1 MHKTWIHG
9 RLTRDPELKDIT
21 TKNGD
26 SKVCNFTVASNRQH
40 GEEADFFDCAIFG
53 KRAEVIQK
61 FFKKGSEIV
70 VSGEMQRQKYQNKG
84 GENRY
89 RWQCLISDFD
99 FCGSK
104 KDRADEPKVDD
115 VPEGFEAVD
124 DEDIPF

>member
-1 MHKTWIHG
+1 MHKLFVHG
-9 RLTRDPELKDIT
+9 RLTRDPELKDIN
-21 TKNGD
+21 TKNGA

-70 VSGEMQRQKYQNKG
+70 VFGEMQRQKYQNKD

-89 RWQCLISDFD
+89 KWQCLVGDFD

-104 KDRADEPKVDD
+104 KDRSDEPKAED
-115 VPEGFEAVD
+115 VPEGFEAID
-124 DEDIPF
+124 DEEIPF

>member
-1 MHKTWIHG
+1 MHKLFVHG
-9 RLTRDPELKDIT
+9 RLTRDPELKDIN
-21 TKNGD
+21 TKNGA

-40 GEEADFFDCAIFG
+40 GEEADFFDCVIFG

-70 VSGEMQRQKYQNKG
+70 VSGEMQRQKYQNKD

-104 KDRADEPKVDD
+104 KDRSDEPKAED
-115 VPEGFEAVD
+115 VPEGFEAID
-124 DEDIPF
+124 DEEIPF